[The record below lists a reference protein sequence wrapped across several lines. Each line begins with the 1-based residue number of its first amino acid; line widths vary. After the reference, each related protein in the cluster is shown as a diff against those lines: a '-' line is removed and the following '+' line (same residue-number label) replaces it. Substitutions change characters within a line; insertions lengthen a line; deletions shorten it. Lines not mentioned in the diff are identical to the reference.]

1 MATRAPEVQQ
11 QARTFGDHLRD
22 WRRRRGLSQL
32 GLAGDAQI
40 SARHLSFVETGRA
53 RPSRDMVVRL
63 AEQLQVPLRER
74 NVMLVAAGYA
84 PMFPDRPI
92 EDPALAVAND
102 AMQKVLSAHLP
113 FPAFALDRYWN
124 IVASN
129 AALPQLYQRVE
140 PALLER
146 PVNALRLS
154 LHPRGL
160 AASIENLA
168 EWRAHLLHRMQRE
181 IALSPDPKL
190 SDLRDELLSYGD
202 VQGALGEHASAPLA
216 LLKIRVG
223 GDLLTFFSTT
233 MVFGTAGDLTL
244 SELVMEFF
252 FPANPETAALAERMQ
267 AQLPAA

>member
-1 MATRAPEVQQ
+1 MQRG
-11 QARTFGDHLRD
+11 ARSFGDHLRD

-74 NVMLVAAGYA
+74 NVLLVAAGYA

-92 EDPALAVAND
+92 QDPALAVANE
-102 AMQKVLSAHLP
+102 AMQRVLMAHLP

-129 AALPQLYQRVE
+129 SALPQLYQNVD
-140 PALLER
+140 ASLLKR
-146 PVNALRLS
+146 PVNALQLS

-160 AASIENLA
+160 SSSIENLE
-168 EWRAHLLHRMQRE
+168 EWRAHLLHRLQRE
-181 IALSPDPKL
+181 ISLNPDPKL
-190 SDLRDELLSYGD
+190 IDLRDELTSSGVGGRTAPD
-202 VQGALGEHASAPLA
+202 QSNSPLA

-223 GDLLTFFSTT
+223 TDLLTFFSTT

-252 FPANPETAALAERMQ
+252 FPANAETSELAERLQ
-267 AQLPAA
+267 AQLPVA